1 MNVHYQPESGTFDL
15 RAVAHRAM
23 IEHGFEPDFPSEVE
37 REVAQL
43 KAYSRKTEKDAE
55 DRRHRLL
62 SSIDNDTS
70 RYLDQIECREAFRTA
85 IYQF

>member
-23 IEHGFEPDFPSEVE
+23 IEHGFEPDFPPEAE

-43 KAYSRKTEKDAE
+43 KAHSPKAGKGVE
-55 DRRHRLL
+55 DCVIVCRR
-62 SSIDNDTS
+62 
-70 RYLDQIECREAFRTA
+70 Q
-85 IYQF
+85 